1 MDTDERRRVVAD
13 FLRQLW
19 FGLATYR
26 LYPDDPERSGFM
38 TTAGLIQEA
47 ARSVL
52 KFELSDIEIS
62 AEGFSAWGLEVVSDA
77 SLVRLARV
85 CFERRAESLR
95 VTSVPSASDL
105 NTLFAALTV
114 PVDELDRTGGLEYR
128 LSEVTSLA
136 LVRLGPTR
144 YPGGRGPVAVEGMD
158 PLVDLP
164 GTAVAGFGSLTEGLS
179 GSLDDQAEGVLMR
192 LRGALAVGASPSS
205 PDADPY
211 SDLCGALV
219 MLPEGLR
226 RSVIG
231 KLVQQGTGDPL
242 AERLIG
248 SLSNAELSRAIV
260 SLTGNDGEPL
270 AMAQRLADSGVR
282 FPDIVDFTAAL
293 QAGFE
298 DGSTILAGLEQIGS
312 PTEGPGTGSSVADAL
327 VAHLVASEPADT
339 LALREL
345 STAGERQGTA
355 LGLATLQDYLEL
367 ENEPIQ
373 FELVAEVW
381 AQTTREALLRR
392 DHLRVLELVTT
403 VEASRHPRDARSFLD
418 AYAPLVI
425 DRQVVAEV
433 VGRDPAED
441 GPTPFLLLAPFGE
454 TAVDVL
460 FAELAEEQDRGR
472 RASLLGVLRQLAPGR
487 SEPVVRRLDDAR
499 WYVVRNAVNVLRYS
513 RHPRSLDL
521 MAEAAKHAA
530 ESVRREA
537 VFGLAAGGPPAV
549 PYLGALA
556 ASPDASVRHLAI
568 TALRGLAAPEAAT
581 VLSAAVSGSG
591 DLKTRRWALDAL
603 AEHPSAEAADA
614 LAAFS
619 LRGVSRP
626 RLPRSLR
633 KRARGLVRVH
643 VGGAK

>member
-1 MDTDERRRVVAD
+1 MDTEERRRVVAD

-19 FGLATYR
+19 FGFATYR

-62 AEGFSAWGLEVVSDA
+62 AEGFSASGLELASDA

-114 PVDELDRTGGLEYR
+114 PVDELDRTGGLESR
-128 LSEVTSLA
+128 LSGVTSLA

-144 YPGGRGPVAVEGMD
+144 YSGSRGPVPAEGMY
-158 PLVDLP
+158 PLVDMQ
-164 GTAVAGFGSLTEGLS
+164 GSATARLASLTEGLS
-179 GSLDDQAEGVLMR
+179 GSVDERAEGVLAR
-192 LRGALAVGASPSS
+192 LRGVLAVGSDPSL
-205 PDADPY
+205 PDENLY

-219 MLPEGLR
+219 VLPEGLR

-231 KLVQQGTGDPL
+231 KLVRYGTGDPL

-260 SLTGNDGEPL
+260 GLAGKDGEPL

-282 FPDIVDFTAAL
+282 MPDIVDFTAAL

-312 PTEGPGTGSSVADAL
+312 PTDGPGKGSSVADAL
-327 VAHLVASEPADT
+327 AAHLVASESADT
-339 LALREL
+339 RALRDL
-345 STAGERQGTA
+345 STAGQRQGTA

-381 AQTTREALLRR
+381 ARTTREALLRH
-392 DHLRVLELVTT
+392 DLLRVLELVST
-403 VEASRHPRDARSFLD
+403 VETSRHPHEGQSFL
-418 AYAPLVI
+418 AVYAPLAI
-425 DRQVVAEV
+425 DRQVVSEI
-433 VGRDPAED
+433 VGLDQAED
-441 GPTPFLLLAPFGE
+441 GPTPFMLLAPFGE

-460 FAELAEEQDRGR
+460 FAELAEEEDRGR
-472 RASLLGVLRQLAPGR
+472 RAALLGVLRQLAPGR

-537 VFGLAAGGPPAV
+537 VFGLAAGGPAAV
-549 PYLGALA
+549 PYLDALA
-556 ASPDASVRHLAI
+556 AAPDASVRLLAI
-568 TALRGLAAPEAAT
+568 EALRGLEAPGSAT
-581 VLSAAVSGSG
+581 ALAGIVSGAG
-591 DLKTRRWALDAL
+591 DLKTRRSALDAL
-603 AEHPSAEAADA
+603 ADHPSAEAASA

-619 LRGVSRP
+619 RRGRQRP

-633 KRARGLVRVH
+633 KRAHGLVRAQQ
-643 VGGAK
+643 GGAR